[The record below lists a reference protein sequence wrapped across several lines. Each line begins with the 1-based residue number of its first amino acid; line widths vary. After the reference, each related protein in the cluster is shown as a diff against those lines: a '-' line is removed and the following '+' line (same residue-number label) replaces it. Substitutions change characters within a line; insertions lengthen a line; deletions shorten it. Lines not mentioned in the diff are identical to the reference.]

1 MRCWPPRAA
10 ASDRCYDF
18 RMTRRTVLVVA
29 GMTALAGCGTLLAPP
44 WGVQEGELRPCGELR
59 GCVSSQAD
67 DAAQRVEPLVYQT
80 GRLDAREDLLKV
92 IRGFR
97 DAQVVSSNPSYIRVE
112 FASRETVASGPTVL
126 MIDIAEFYFPID
138 AAQVEV
144 RSTPRR
150 NMPDSGENRNRIE
163 VIRERFSE
171 LQKHHP
177 IP

>member
-1 MRCWPPRAA
+1 MI
-10 ASDRCYDF
+10 S
-18 RMTRRTVLVVA
+18 RMTTRTVLVLA
-29 GMTALAGCGTLLAPP
+29 GLTALAGCGTLISPP
-44 WGVQEGELRPCGELR
+44 WGVQEGRLGSCRDLR
-59 GCVSSQAD
+59 GCVSSQAED
-67 DAAQRVEPLVYQT
+67 PAQRVDPLAYQT
-80 GRLDAREDLLKV
+80 GRQDAREDLLKV

-97 DAQVVSSNPSYIRVE
+97 DAQVVSSHPSYIRVE

-138 AAQVEV
+138 APQVEV